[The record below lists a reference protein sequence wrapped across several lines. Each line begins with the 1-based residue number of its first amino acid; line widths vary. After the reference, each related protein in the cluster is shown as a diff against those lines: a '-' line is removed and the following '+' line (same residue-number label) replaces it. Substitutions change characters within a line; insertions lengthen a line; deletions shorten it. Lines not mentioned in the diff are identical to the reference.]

1 MRQQIIMETNHLY
14 DQKDVFNRT
23 GLRLKRNGATWL
35 VTGIYPGTPASDAAI
50 HVGDEVLSLDGK
62 SADALGD
69 DEYWSKLEGP
79 VGRKLEVDLRSSEV
93 GRHVTLELR
102 DLL

>member
-1 MRQQIIMETNHLY
+1 MRQQILIEPNRLY
-14 DQKDVFNRT
+14 AQKDVFNRT
-23 GLRLKRNGATWL
+23 GLRLKRSGDTWL

-50 HVGDEVLSLDGK
+50 HVGDDILSLDSK

-69 DEYWSKLEGP
+69 DEYWGKLQGP
-79 VGRKLEVDLRSSEV
+79 VGRKLEVDLQSAGAS
-93 GRHVTLELR
+93 RHVTLVLR